1 MSRRTVLTGTGMVA
15 LCLALSAIVPISAQP
30 PYKSINST
38 AQNRSSLPSTLV
50 PEQPIPAAGDFVIV
64 GANDLGMHCANLDQ
78 RMMSILPPFNTIH
91 AQVIRK
97 GHAPVVID
105 SSQVQVLYSAASNPQ
120 DPVGPAQTPAS
131 IYKGN
136 FWATNPRTGNP
147 YGFDE
152 YNPQY
157 PPGILPLFPFKPDI
171 GLPVPDLQRLYF
183 GDHQLSASQQMLPSA
198 VSPSKTDPYVAN
210 VPQAFDTFYTAFPFF
225 IDFPFGYALHN
236 LGFFSAEGLPL
247 APFDDVGRM
256 NPYPLMRVQAAA
268 LAGNSFGVPAGTV
281 LTSIDVVAPV
291 SAEVSCQTCHAA
303 QSDGGNGLA
312 TVGKGFTVSTSHDDP
327 LYGQVPNAF
336 SIAYSYALNIMRLH
350 DVRFQTTLEQSQ
362 PVQCQV
368 CHYSPALDLAHLGP
382 QGPGGP
388 YANGREQ
395 GIHHS
400 MSRAMHYFHGTVKIK
415 GKLVFPKMRSPKGR
429 SIATRDKTL
438 LATCYM
444 CHPGAS
450 TKCFRGIMF
459 DQGAACQDC
468 HGELA
473 QVGNDFSGNVSSKN
487 PGAFVVR
494 GDFYTNPKTPRI
506 PWANEPTCG
515 SCHTGDALSN
525 LAGKAGTVKSPD
537 GMTLLQAYRSND
549 KSAKPIVAAN
559 RRFAEN
565 QVSDQNGTRQVL
577 YRLSTGHG
585 GVLCEGCHGSTHAEW
600 PNAHANANDNVAP
613 TQVQGYSS
621 MLMDCQSCHGAN
633 AFTIGDFIGNFDA
646 NGLMKGPHGMHP
658 AADATWNR
666 NHSEVYNDP
675 ATPKGLCTSCHGK
688 NLQGTVLSRTPVA
701 RTLLT
706 DEGTIRVQAGTAI
719 SCTLC
724 HEKPGPPGS
733 GG

>member
-1 MSRRTVLTGTGMVA
+1 MSRRKALIGVGAMVFSLT
-15 LCLALSAIVPISAQP
+15 LAAIFPIGAQP
-30 PYKSINST
+30 PVKSINST
-38 AQNRSSLPSTLV
+38 AQNKSSLPSTLV
-50 PEQPIPAAGDFVIV
+50 SEQPIPPVGDFVIV

-78 RMMSILPPFNTIH
+78 RMMSILPPFNTLH

-97 GHAPVVID
+97 GHTPVLID

-120 DPVGPAQTPAS
+120 DPVGAAQGPS
-131 IYKGN
+131 SVYKSN
-136 FWATNPRTGNP
+136 FWDSNPRTGNP

-152 YNPQY
+152 YNPHY
-157 PPGILPLFPFKPDI
+157 PPGILPLFPFKADV

-198 VSPSKTDPYVAN
+198 VSPTQTDPYLAN
-210 VPQAFDTFYTAFPFF
+210 VPQAFSTFYTAFPFF
-225 IDFPFGYALHN
+225 IDFPFGYALAD
-236 LGFFSAEGLPL
+236 LRFFSAEGLPL

-268 LAGNSFGVPAGTV
+268 LAGNSLGVSPGTV
-281 LTSIDVVAPV
+281 LTSIDMVAPV
-291 SAEVSCQTCHAA
+291 SSEVSCQTCHAA
-303 QSDGGNGLA
+303 AADGGNGLA
-312 TVGKGFTVSTSHDDP
+312 TVGKGFTIATSHDDP
-327 LYGQVPNAF
+327 LYGQVPKAF
-336 SIAYSYALNIMRLH
+336 SIAYAYALNIMRLH

-400 MSRAMHYFHGTVKIK
+400 FSRAMHYFHGTVKIK
-415 GKLVFPKMRSPKGR
+415 KKLLFPKMPSPKKR
-429 SIATRDKTL
+429 SIAVRDKTL
-438 LATCYM
+438 LSTCYM

-468 HGELA
+468 HGELP
-473 QVGNDFSGNVSSKN
+473 QVGNDFSGNVSARN
-487 PGAFVVR
+487 PGGFIVK

-525 LAGKAGTVKSPD
+525 LAGKPGTVKSPD
-537 GMTLLQAYRSND
+537 GLTLIQAYRSKD
-549 KSAKPIVAAN
+549 KNAKPIIAVN

-565 QVSDQNGTRQVL
+565 QSGGKQVL
-577 YRLSTGHG
+577 FRLSMGHG

-600 PNAHANANDNVAP
+600 PNAHSNANDNVAP

-621 MLMDCQSCHGAN
+621 MLMECESCHGAN

-646 NGLMKGPHGMHP
+646 SGLMKGPHGMHP
-658 AADATWNR
+658 VADPIWNK

-675 ATPKGLCTSCHGK
+675 ATPSGLCSACHGK
-688 NLQGTVLSRTPVA
+688 NLRGTILSRTPVD
-701 RTLLT
+701 RTLST
-706 DEGTIRVQAGTAI
+706 DEGTVQVKAGTAI
-719 SCTLC
+719 SCVLC
-724 HEKPGPPGS
+724 HEKPGPPGT